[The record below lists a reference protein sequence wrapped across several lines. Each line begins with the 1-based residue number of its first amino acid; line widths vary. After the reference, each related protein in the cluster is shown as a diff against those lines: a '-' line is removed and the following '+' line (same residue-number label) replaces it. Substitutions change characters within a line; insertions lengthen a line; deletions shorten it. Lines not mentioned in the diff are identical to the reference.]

1 MRVFFLGGCF
11 GFVLFLLIP
20 ACLVLLSSVGKKKTA
35 AFFFSVPPAK
45 ILAAEKK
52 RFFLLDEN
60 MVNIFFYSD
69 ENMEPYTFGILFAHP
84 LAPAGA
90 DAVLPADR
98 KVQQDARRR
107 ASAPRP

>member
-1 MRVFFLGGCF
+1 MFWLCFVPFNSCLF
-11 GFVLFLLIP
+11 GFAFFRWEDKN
-20 ACLVLLSSVGKKKTA
+20 SSL
-35 AFFFSVPPAK
+35 FFSVPPAK
-45 ILAAEKK
+45 LLAAEKK
-52 RFFLLDEN
+52 RFFLPDEN